1 MVSAVILLVFGV
13 SENPLSV
20 VRLRLFLFTNSVA
33 DEVFW
38 QNLVAAKN
46 NVLRCSFFSDFP
58 EGVVV

>member
-1 MVSAVILLVFGV
+1 MVSAVILLVFAV

-20 VRLRLFLFTNSVA
+20 VRLRHSLFTNSVA